1 MIRLSL
7 SNIYGAGTADTGV
20 TLAPPGPSLTGWGA
34 AAAVVSC
41 VSVLTGAGAAGP
53 SEEAA
58 GPPEGAASVTG
69 AGETSLV
76 SVSRVSV
83 LLVSVSLTWPGPA
96 LTVSSVTTEPGAFR
110 SAPVVAFGPS
120 SSSASVVFPA
130 GLTEGAPG
138 IRSSCPS
145 LDAAPDS
152 SVTGETL
159 PPGAVPVPEGAV
171 GALFPIV
178 LTIT

>member
-83 LLVSVSLTWPGPA
+83 LLVSVLLVSVLLVSVSLTWPGPA

-130 GLTEGAPG
+130 GITEGAPG
-138 IRSSCPS
+138 IRS
-145 LDAAPDS
+145 
-152 SVTGETL
+152 
-159 PPGAVPVPEGAV
+159 
-171 GALFPIV
+171 
-178 LTIT
+178 